1 MNHVRVADLKPTD
14 IELLEPMFIQPLN
27 DQYPHDALHILTENA
42 TANQH
47 NLKVVQLTEIPLHM
61 IPVIDLLPKNI
72 PRQKINEILIH
83 KQSKTG
89 GLAKT
94 VQIKLNAQV
103 MLTVNIDLQDNL
115 VNGQLGTIKH
125 ISIDTKCNVTKMY
138 IKLDDSKA
146 GLRKTNKDTFQKSI
160 VGFQLKKW
168 KLIFE

>member
-1 MNHVRVADLKPTD
+1 MNHVRVVDLKPTD
-14 IELLEPMFIQPLN
+14 IELFEPMFIQPLN
-27 DQYPHDALHILTENA
+27 GQYPHDALHILTENA
-42 TANQH
+42 AANQH
-47 NLKVVQLTEIPLHM
+47 NLKVLQLTEIPLHM

-89 GLAKT
+89 GL
-94 VQIKLNAQV
+94 AQV